1 MNILLEILKIEF
13 DKYILIQNNDKA
25 INSSHVNLISR
36 YIKIIEMLLLNVQ
49 INLKL
54 QYNSQKTKIDLQNT
68 GKEN

>member
-54 QYNSQKTKIDLQNT
+54 LSH
-68 GKEN
+68 

>member
-1 MNILLEILKIEF
+1 MNIMLEILKIEF

-25 INSSHVNLISR
+25 INGSHVNLISR

-54 QYNSQKTKIDLQNT
+54 VSH
-68 GKEN
+68 